1 MARLSFID
9 RLRAF
14 FGFPVRAESAAD
26 ALPPPPSSAPSPPP
40 FPSPSPDQ
48 SYGGRLPES
57 SQRMVQEINALLS
70 ELERRAQGQSL
81 FEETIELQRLKS
93 THLPSLLQSYV
104 SIPPEHRG
112 EVFRETGRSASYLL
126 NERLGK
132 ILERLKEMSRQLARG
147 NLNAFTENIRFID
160 MRYDAMSSPFD

>member
-1 MARLSFID
+1 MAERSFMD

-14 FGFPVRAESAAD
+14 FGFPVRAESEDARGAD
-26 ALPPPPSSAPSPPP
+26 ALPPPAAPPP
-40 FPSPSPDQ
+40 SADQ

-57 SQRMVQEINALLS
+57 SQGMVREINALLT
-70 ELERRAQGQSL
+70 ELERRAHGKSL
-81 FEETIELQRLKS
+81 FEETIELQRLKT

-104 SIPPEHRG
+104 EIPPEHRA

-132 ILERLKEMSRQLARG
+132 ILERLHDLSRQLARG